1 MLITVIS
8 ALSQNLHTLNHTL
21 KLLLLQMNHSD
32 KPKHFP
38 TQPSDL
44 HLLFPC
50 SRHTESLLATLQCLA
65 IRILAAAVARQSTFP
80 ERHELLREIRIV
92 LARAEEEALAPVQQ
106 RHRQVRDRARFRS
119 RRSFLSPEAVPYLA
133 SLVVERRRFYR
144 RRGNAD
150 DVAGDREEVRGDVP
164 EFGLAFGG
172 GGGCGG
178 GGADGGGVRDID
190 ARVPEAVA
198 ELPNLKLQQ
207 VRKRNE
213 LTQLSQALPEIGGSS
228 LRRGFVGG
236 ASFELFNDCFNFREA
251 TVVSHRVSVE

>member
-1 MLITVIS
+1 MLITAIS

-21 KLLLLQMNHSD
+21 KLLLLQMNHRD

-106 RHRQVRDRARFRS
+106 SHRQVRVPNLS
-119 RRSFLSPEAVPYLA
+119 R
-133 SLVVERRRFYR
+133 ERRRFYR

-150 DVAGDREEVRGDVP
+150 DVAGDGEEVRGDVP